1 MFDVETLHLLCVYAC
16 RVSPPSLH
24 ANEEM
29 LSEDSE
35 EEEMDSRET
44 PITVNNRKLLVTFE
58 PRSIANDL

>member
-1 MFDVETLHLLCVYAC
+1 MKPCF

-35 EEEMDSRET
+35 EEEMDSRDT
-44 PITVNNRKLLVTFE
+44 PTI
-58 PRSIANDL
+58 PNDGKAIYYLR

>member
-1 MFDVETLHLLCVYAC
+1 ML

-35 EEEMDSRET
+35 EEEMDAVDT
-44 PITVNNRKLLVTFE
+44 PTTSNNGKMVT
-58 PRSIANDL
+58 RRD